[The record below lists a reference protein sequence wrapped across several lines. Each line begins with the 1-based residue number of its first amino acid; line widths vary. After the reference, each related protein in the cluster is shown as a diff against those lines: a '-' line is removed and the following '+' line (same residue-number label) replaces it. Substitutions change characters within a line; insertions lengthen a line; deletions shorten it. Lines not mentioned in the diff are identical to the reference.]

1 MSEEQ
6 KISAVVCYDED
17 TGGVDIT
24 LFDNAE
30 AARDCYLA
38 KSKLYSKAAIKYK
51 LPVHQKFIG
60 CEATK
65 LDIGD
70 EVTIISKYS
79 SKPITGIV
87 VEINKINKSFDILVR
102 KDCRSEC
109 ATSVVSYIDIPC
121 ITILKTGYNLYSVA
135 NYVSYKEE

>member
-6 KISAVVCYDED
+6 KISTVVCYDED
-17 TGGVDIT
+17 AGGVDIT

-38 KSKLYSKAAIKYK
+38 KSKIVRRTSLKYN

-65 LDIGD
+65 LELGD
-70 EVTIISKYS
+70 EVAVANYYQQTSMFGIIIDMDSLNETI
-79 SKPITGIV
+79 
-87 VEINKINKSFDILVR
+87 DILVR
-102 KDCRSEC
+102 KDSRKPGLPP
-109 ATSVVSYIDIPC
+109 VVTFDTDDINT
-121 ITILKTGYNLYSVA
+121 IILKTGNNLYSVA
-135 NYVSYKEE
+135 NYVK

>member
-17 TGGVDIT
+17 TGGFDIV
-24 LFDNAE
+24 LFDDSE

-38 KSKLYSKAAIKYK
+38 KSKLYSKATIKYK

-60 CEATK
+60 CEAAK
-65 LDIGD
+65 LEIGD
-70 EVTIISKYS
+70 EVTVISKYS

-87 VEINKINKSFDILVR
+87 VEINKVNKSFDVLVR

-109 ATSVVSYIDIPC
+109 ATGVVTYIDVPG
-121 ITILKTGYNLYSVA
+121 ITILKTGNNLYSVA
-135 NYVSYKEE
+135 SYVS